1 MAAVARAR
9 GGIGAW
15 LWRDSK
21 PSDALA
27 ASAIRRPG
35 RRITLGDTP
44 AIIRIPPQDQ
54 LTARRGP
61 RPPWSGRSACHAGIR
76 TGMLRRTSARTPTW
90 QPGYP
95 LGLVAPR
102 CPNLTGRRR
111 SARRRWRVRGD
122 PRRSIAGA
130 ESRASS
136 VRCFD
141 RAIPGST
148 DVVRWAVPPPCRP
161 EHSAQSRPAIRGSAI
176 RFRAAH
182 PRFVQSRALA
192 LRARARWAEAARQ
205 AWARLA
211 EAAPQSWAPRVGAA
225 WATRRTPRE
234 RLWAGLGR

>member
-15 LWRDSK
+15 LWRDST

-76 TGMLRRTSARTPTW
+76 MLRRTSARMPKL
-90 QPGYP
+90 QPGYN

-102 CPNLTGRRR
+102 CANLTG
-111 SARRRWRVRGD
+111 
-122 PRRSIAGA
+122 
-130 ESRASS
+130 
-136 VRCFD
+136 
-141 RAIPGST
+141 
-148 DVVRWAVPPPCRP
+148 
-161 EHSAQSRPAIRGSAI
+161 
-176 RFRAAH
+176 
-182 PRFVQSRALA
+182 
-192 LRARARWAEAARQ
+192 
-205 AWARLA
+205 
-211 EAAPQSWAPRVGAA
+211 
-225 WATRRTPRE
+225 
-234 RLWAGLGR
+234 